1 MYQTDIDTVPMNL
14 ANIPALSLPCGF
26 VGGLP
31 VGLQIMAPPLAEGMI
46 FTVARRIE
54 EELGLDLRPPL

>member
-1 MYQTDIDTVPMNL
+1 
-14 ANIPALSLPCGF
+14 
-26 VGGLP
+26 
-31 VGLQIMAPPLAEGMI
+31 MAPPLAEGMI